1 MKRKDKIVR
10 GERNGREREGKEEKL
25 NRQEKGRK
33 NI

>member
-10 GERNGREREGKEEKL
+10 GERNGREREGKGEKL

-33 NI
+33 II